1 MTNAKNHMTVLVFA
15 RDPGAA
21 NHLVALI
28 EMLREETPISD
39 KIRRVMGPNCL
50 EPRFEIYGRTYALS
64 VWQRAGMAAKDW
76 DETVGKDASA
86 EDVVSGTKP
95 DIILTGTSDIDET
108 TDCALWRAA
117 ARVGITSIAIVDH
130 ESSADFR
137 FQDAGGPVWPDH
149 ILVPDAKVADAVR
162 ATGAPDTSIIETGN
176 LHIARTA
183 RRRDAISSD
192 IIAELRSNWGAQA
205 NDRVVLFAS
214 ECSREMA
221 ALGRSA
227 SYDEVALLAFLAD
240 ELAEGGAVGPLANN
254 PAETLLVVRH
264 HPRDDRKKYAGI
276 TVQPPLRMTCSE
288 AGSPEEAVLASDLVV
303 GMQSSLLLEAAAL
316 GVPAHSLT
324 GWDQLESIAV

>member
-1 MTNAKNHMTVLVFA
+1 MTNAKDHMTVLVFA

-28 EMLREETPISD
+28 EMLRDNTSEADE
-39 KIRRVMGPNCL
+39 IRRVMGPDCHDA
-50 EPRFEIYGRTYALS
+50 RFEIYGRTHALS
-64 VWQRAGMAAKDW
+64 VWQRAGIAAMDW
-76 DETVGKDASA
+76 DETVGEGQSA
-86 EDVVSGTKP
+86 ENIVSGTKP
-95 DIILTGTSDIDET
+95 DIVLTGTSDIDEA

-117 ARVGITSIAIVDH
+117 TRAGIPSIAIVDH
-130 ESSADFR
+130 ESSAGFR
-137 FQDAGGPVWPDH
+137 FQDASGPIWPDH

-183 RRRDAISSD
+183 RRRDATSSD

-205 NDRVVLFAS
+205 NDRVFLFAS

-227 SYDEVALLAFLAD
+227 SYDEVALLASLAD

-264 HPRDDRKKYAGI
+264 HPRDDSEKYAYV

-288 AGSPEEAVLASDLVV
+288 AGTPEEAILASDLVI

-324 GWDQLESIAV
+324 GWDQLERMAV